1 MKKSD
6 IIPMPP
12 FFDRYIN
19 LCDNV
24 ELMEGF
30 EKYTPASIY
39 HDVEKLKALGSKVY
53 APGKW
58 TVNDTL
64 QHVIDNERIMGYRAL
79 RFSRGD
85 NTALA
90 GYDENILA
98 PNTTANERTLEDLL
112 AEFDLVRAASI
123 ALFRNMNGVMLQRTG
138 SADGKQ
144 ITPLALGFVILGH
157 PVHHM
162 NILAERYFP
171 LL

>member
-1 MKKSD
+1 
-6 IIPMPP
+6 MPP

-19 LCDNV
+19 LVDDIDI
-24 ELMEGF
+24 MEGF
-30 EKYTPASIY
+30 EKYTPAAIY
-39 HDVEKLKALGSKVY
+39 HDLAKLKALGSRVY

-58 TVNDTL
+58 TVHDTL
-64 QHVIDNERIMGYRAL
+64 QHVIDNERIMAYRAL

-85 NTALA
+85 DTPLA

-98 PNTTANERTLEDLL
+98 PNTTANKRTLEDLL

-123 ALFRNMNGVMLQRTG
+123 ALFSNMNDVMLQRAG

-144 ITPLALGFVILGH
+144 ITPLALAFVILGH

-162 NILAERYFP
+162 NILSERYFP